1 MVMIKKQIH
10 LTKNSMIKRFLVLL
24 IAIQF
29 SNCAQQQKV
38 INTLPKD
45 NILTEELISKG
56 IHQALV
62 NGIKKQ
68 IPKLICEDGFYRNK
82 IVKISLDKELKDV
95 DKRLREIGLNN
106 LADEGV
112 KVLNRAAEDAVKNA
126 TPIIVNTIKEIS
138 FNDPKNILLG
148 ENNEATK
155 YLKNKTRKQLHK
167 SFKPIVKNSIS
178 KVKADIICSKLIT
191 RYNAIPFVKQVN
203 PDLTIYVT
211 NKALEGIYT
220 MIEIEEK
227 EVRTKICHR
236 NSILLRQVFALQD
249 KKSFIK

>member
-56 IHQALV
+56 IHQVLV

-148 ENNEATK
+148 ENNEAQNT
-155 YLKNKTRKQLHK
+155 
-167 SFKPIVKNSIS
+167 
-178 KVKADIICSKLIT
+178 
-191 RYNAIPFVKQVN
+191 
-203 PDLTIYVT
+203 
-211 NKALEGIYT
+211 
-220 MIEIEEK
+220 
-227 EVRTKICHR
+227 
-236 NSILLRQVFALQD
+236 
-249 KKSFIK
+249 